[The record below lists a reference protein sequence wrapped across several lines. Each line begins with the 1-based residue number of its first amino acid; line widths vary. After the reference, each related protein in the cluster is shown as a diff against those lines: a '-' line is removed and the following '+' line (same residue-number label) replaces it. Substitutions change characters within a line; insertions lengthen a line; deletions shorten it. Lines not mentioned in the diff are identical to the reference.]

1 MVSIV
6 RLGTSGG
13 QRGDISGCHRNHAAH
28 EVLEFHDTGAGP
40 KARKEEATIRTPGDT
55 RVSLHGTA
63 EVEAGP
69 SQLPR
74 IMENDAFSSFKD
86 NREL

>member
-1 MVSIV
+1 MLSIV
-6 RLGTSGG
+6 RPGTSGG
-13 QRGDISGCHRNHAAH
+13 QRGDSCHRNHAAH
-28 EVLEFHDTGAGP
+28 KVLEFHDTGAGP

-55 RVSLHGTA
+55 GVSLQGTA